1 MRAYRLLLHLL
12 PASFRLEYGDEMA
25 AVFARRRRDADGPP
39 GRAAV
44 WLSAASDV
52 VSTAVRVHLDIL
64 RQDLRY
70 TVRTLRR
77 APGFALTVVAV
88 SALGIGATT
97 AAFSIADHVLLRSL
111 PFRDADRL
119 VKVWQQRQ
127 AVGYNEFSP
136 ANYRDAR
143 QMSTSFDG
151 MGIYHPLSQNLVG
164 DGEPE
169 RLEGAAVSA
178 ELFPLLGLRAALGR
192 TFNEADE
199 KEGAPA
205 TVLISHGLWN
215 ARFGA
220 DPSVLGRTLKLDDAP
235 VVVIGIMPPDV
246 HFPTR
251 DVEFWRAKQ
260 FAPRD
265 FEDRNDTYL
274 RVVARLKPGVS
285 VEAAGA
291 EMKLV
296 ADRLEQAHPDDN
308 AKFGMIVMRM
318 SDEVSTLARQMLYAL
333 LGASACV
340 LLVACANLAGLLL
353 ARGVFRRK
361 ELAVRTALG
370 AGRERLLRQLL
381 TESVALAAV
390 GGALGVLIA
399 ATATP
404 LVARLVPNVLPI
416 AALPRMDLRLLAFA
430 VGVTLVTGIGFGVVP
445 ARWGMKDPA
454 ARGLREGGRS
464 GVGGRRERF
473 RSGLVMAE
481 VTVSV
486 VLLVSCGLLVRALWR
501 VQGVDPGF
509 RADGVLTLR
518 TTLPLPK
525 YAAVPRRQ
533 QFYERV
539 LGEVRALPG
548 VTHAAYVS
556 FLPMVMRGGIWS
568 VEIEGKPRE
577 KGSEE
582 TVSLR
587 YVTPGFFAAMGVP
600 LRTGRDVRDSDT
612 REAPAVAVVSESL
625 VRRNWPGEDPL
636 GRRFKVAFQDR
647 TVVGVVGDVRVRGL
661 ERASEPQVYL
671 PSPQVEDGSI
681 INYVPKDLVIRTG
694 GDPGALLPDV
704 RRIVA
709 RADPEQPISNVRPL
723 SDIVAGETAPRAVQV
738 RVLGAFAGVA
748 VLLAGI
754 GIHGLLAFA
763 VSSRAQEIGVRMAL
777 GAERSDILRMILR
790 QGVRLAVAGVV
801 AGVAAAYGAGRLL
814 EAILAGVS
822 PRDTATFL
830 VAALLVLGTAFLGSL
845 LPAVRAVR
853 VDPLTVMRTE

>member
-12 PASFRLEYGDEMA
+12 PASFRHEYGDEMA
-25 AVFARRRRDADGPP
+25 SVYARRRRDAAGPF
-39 GRAAV
+39 GALGAWLGAA
-44 WLSAASDV
+44 ADV
-52 VSTAVRVHLDIL
+52 VVTAARVHLDML
-64 RQDLRY
+64 RLDLRY
-70 TVRTLRR
+70 TARGLRR
-77 APGFALTVVAV
+77 APGFALTVVSV

-97 AAFSIADHVLLRSL
+97 AAFSITDHVLLRPL
-111 PFRDADRL
+111 PFQDPDRL
-119 VKVWQQRQ
+119 VKIWQQRDG
-127 AVGYNEFSP
+127 VGYWEYSP
-136 ANYRDAR
+136 ANYRDVRRMA
-143 QMSTSFDG
+143 TSFEG
-151 MGIYHPLSQNLVG
+151 MGIYHNLSLNLVG
-164 DGEPE
+164 QGEPE
-169 RLEGAAVSA
+169 RLDGAGVSA
-178 ELFPLLGLRAALGR
+178 DLFPLLGVRAALGR
-192 TFNEADE
+192 TFNAADE

-205 TVLISHGLWN
+205 TVMLSHGLWN

-220 DPSVLGRTLKLDDAP
+220 DPSVIGRTLKLDDAP
-235 VVVIGIMPPDV
+235 AVLIGVMPPGF
-246 HFPTR
+246 HFPSR
-251 DVEFWRAKQ
+251 EAEFWRIKQ
-260 FAPRD
+260 FTPRD
-265 FEDRNDTYL
+265 FEDRGDTYIK
-274 RVVARLKPGVS
+274 VVARLKPGVRL
-285 VEAAGA
+285 EAARA

-296 ADRLEQAHPDDN
+296 AAQLEKVDPEN
-308 AKFGMIVMRM
+308 AKISAAVIRM
-318 SDEVSTLARQMLYAL
+318 SDEVSEQARLMLYAL
-333 LGASACV
+333 LGASLCV
-340 LLVACANLAGLLL
+340 LLVACTNLAGLLL

-390 GGALGVLIA
+390 GGLLGVLLA
-399 ATATP
+399 SLATP
-404 LVARLVPNVLPI
+404 LVVRLVPNALPI
-416 AALPRMDLRLLAFA
+416 AALPGVDLRILAFA
-430 VGVTLVTGIGFGVVP
+430 ALMTVMTGIGFGVVP
-445 ARWGMKDPA
+445 ARWGMGDTA
-454 ARGLREGGRS
+454 AQGLREGTRA
-464 GVGGRRERF
+464 GVGGARERF

-481 VTVSV
+481 VTLSV
-486 VLLVSCGLLVRALWR
+486 VLLISCGLLVRALWR
-501 VQGVDPGF
+501 VQRVDPGF

-525 YAAVPRRQ
+525 YASVPVRH
-533 QFYERV
+533 QFYDRV

-548 VTHAAYVS
+548 VTHAAYTS

-582 TVSLR
+582 MVSLR
-587 YVTPGFFAAMGVP
+587 YVTPGFFAALGVP
-600 LRTGRDVRDSDT
+600 FKAGRDVGASDT
-612 REAPAVAVVSESL
+612 REAPPVAVVSESF

-647 TVVGVVGDVRVRGL
+647 TIVGVVGDVRVRGL
-661 ERASEPQVYL
+661 ERTSEPQVYL

-681 INYVPKDLVIRTG
+681 IYYVPKDLVIRAS
-694 GDPGALLPDV
+694 GDPAALLPSV
-704 RRIVA
+704 RRIVG
-709 RADPEQPISNVRPL
+709 RADPEQPISNARL
-723 SDIVAGETAPRAVQV
+723 LTDIVAGETAPRAVQV

-754 GIHGLLAFA
+754 GIHGLLAFT

-777 GAERSDILRMILR
+777 GAERADILRMILR

-801 AGVAAAYGAGRLL
+801 VGVAAAYGAGRLL

-830 VAALLVLGTAFLGSL
+830 AAALLVLGTALLGSL